1 MRLQQKPSGVA
12 IYAKV
17 LWHLGCSRAAL
28 QLVSCALAER
38 SICACTALQSTPFAK
53 GLAAAVLL
61 QCTLL
66 AGQHEDFCVH
76 RSVLHL
82 QVCRFSC
89 TASCCCDPHLMGKPQ
104 IWSSARCLA
113 SSCLLHAGGSLRI
126 HKPEVQMAVFQ
137 AIGLSPEQAREKF
150 GFLLEALESGAP
162 PHGGIAF
169 GLDRSAGHPPLVP
182 GAAA

>member
-28 QLVSCALAER
+28 QLVSCALAVR

-66 AGQHEDFCVH
+66 AGQHEFS
-76 RSVLHL
+76 RAL
-82 QVCRFSC
+82 QCI
-89 TASCCCDPHLMGKPQ
+89 A
-104 IWSSARCLA
+104 LA
-113 SSCLLHAGGSLRI
+113 GVQVFMHSILL
-126 HKPEVQMAVFQ
+126 Q
-137 AIGLSPEQAREKF
+137 
-150 GFLLEALESGAP
+150 
-162 PHGGIAF
+162 
-169 GLDRSAGHPPLVP
+169 
-182 GAAA
+182 